1 LTMMTSA
8 NFSAEGIIR
17 LSDKEF
23 RMISE
28 LVYNRFGI
36 NLTDKKKALVRGR
49 LNSLVKSQGFTNF
62 KSYYQSVIEDPTE
75 DSLLSLIDRI
85 STNHSFFF
93 REAEHFDVLT
103 GRVLPKLCRVL
114 EEQSTAGQPASLRIW
129 CAGSAAGEEPYTL
142 AMVLAEYFGL
152 KIERWDIGLLATDI
166 SVSAL
171 RQAVDGSYPEQRVA
185 GVPASYRKYFSK
197 TGPDRYD
204 VKDKI
209 KRMVL
214 YKRLNLMR
222 EQYPF
227 KGKFHVIFCRNVMI
241 YFDPETKNKLVGR
254 FHRYLHE
261 NGYLFIGHSE
271 TLGKDPGIYRYVQ
284 PTVYQKV

>member
-1 LTMMTSA
+1 MTSV
-8 NFSAEGIIR
+8 NFSTEGIIR

-28 LVYNRFGI
+28 LVYDRFGI

-49 LNSLVKSQGFTNF
+49 LNSLVKSQGFTDF
-62 KSYYQSVIEDPTE
+62 KSYYQSVIEDKTE
-75 DSLLSLIDRI
+75 GSLLSLIDRI

-103 GRVLPKLCRVL
+103 RKVLPELCRVL
-114 EEQSTAGQPASLRIW
+114 EEQSTADRPAALRIW

-171 RQAVDGSYPEQRVA
+171 RQAVNGSYPEQRVE
-185 GVPASYRKYFSK
+185 GVPVNYRKYFK
-197 TGPDRYD
+197 KAGPDRYD
-204 VKDKI
+204 VVDRI

-222 EQYPF
+222 AQYPF
-227 KGKFHVIFCRNVMI
+227 RGKFHVIFCRNVMI
-241 YFDPETKNKLVGR
+241 YFDPETKKKLVDR

-261 NGYLFIGHSE
+261 SGYLFIGHSE
-271 TLGKDPGIYRYVQ
+271 TLGKGPGIYRYVQ